1 MLVEDKQSEY
11 VLNSIVYDNDTC
23 DAHSL
28 GTLILKMTI
37 SSRMSLN
44 LSLIPQEWMNLT
56 AFTKLLVQLVL
67 IPRGSTLLP
76 LIFHVNTCDS
86 FIKSSSF
93 GCWNTHVPHFLVE
106 SPISNMFKQKLN
118 TFLILSHFLVVK
130 SSCRAQ
136 EEHWVS
142 TSGPTSAH
150 HTLGLTERPGRGRA
164 VSSMDP
170 RAQGFIRQKIGNLW
184 FNQQKDLGKVDLK
197 IFEL

>member
-93 GCWNTHVPHFLVE
+93 GC
-106 SPISNMFKQKLN
+106 
-118 TFLILSHFLVVK
+118 
-130 SSCRAQ
+130 
-136 EEHWVS
+136 
-142 TSGPTSAH
+142 
-150 HTLGLTERPGRGRA
+150 
-164 VSSMDP
+164 
-170 RAQGFIRQKIGNLW
+170 
-184 FNQQKDLGKVDLK
+184 
-197 IFEL
+197 